1 MIASAPVN
9 RALLAGLADH
19 VGAAAR
25 QVQTMHLSSD
35 IVGDR
40 AHGPAGELWRHVR
53 RAARDL
59 ESFSMAVQA
68 AQWQAPVPDADV
80 RLLKAIPLNSAPERK
95 IPAAS
100 DAVPALC
107 AGTAGAAQRVRHALR
122 GGAERARWAPDLTAE
137 SMRHTAAS
145 CVVTSFNCEIILR
158 SLARQ
163 AGRAGYQHLVPD
175 PGRCRG

>member
-1 MIASAPVN
+1 
-9 RALLAGLADH
+9 D
-19 VGAAAR
+19 VG
-25 QVQTMHLSSD
+25 
-35 IVGDR
+35 
-40 AHGPAGELWRHVR
+40 
-53 RAARDL
+53 
-59 ESFSMAVQA
+59 
-68 AQWQAPVPDADV
+68 
-80 RLLKAIPLNSAPERK
+80 LLKAIPLNSAPERK

-107 AGTAGAAQRVRHALR
+107 SGTAGAAQRVRHALR

-163 AGRAGYQHLVPD
+163 ARRVGYRHLVPD
-175 PGRCRG
+175 LEDAADTTVGARHAWLAPARRSDDPTPDRHGQLSPAA